1 VRLDVRGEKVGRL
14 QGKPLAID
22 TRGEY
27 IQFAKDFETY
37 EQKSGE
43 TAASDSKDWSTSRA
57 SAAAS

>member
-1 VRLDVRGEKVGRL
+1 MYVARVGRL

-43 TAASDSKDWSTSRA
+43 TTASNSKD
-57 SAAAS
+57 